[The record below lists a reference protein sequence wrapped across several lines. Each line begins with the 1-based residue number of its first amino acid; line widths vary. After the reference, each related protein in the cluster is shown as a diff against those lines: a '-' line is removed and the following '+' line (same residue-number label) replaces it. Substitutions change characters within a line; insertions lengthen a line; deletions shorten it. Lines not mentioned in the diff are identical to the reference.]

1 MKSHL
6 GFSDLIVE
14 VTKLQE
20 ESQGLSQSQIDTSI
34 KKKLS
39 LNTSEYWELTGLSD
53 EMNWYFDE

>member
-1 MKSHL
+1 MKNHL

-14 VTKLQE
+14 VTKLHE